1 VTGASVRRVVARSCF
16 VAAGIAAIAAV
27 APIGAHAQTVA
38 ARPKVFSTATD
49 AMAVDYIPDQQG
61 GLLPIQ
67 DTFHM
72 RFVTGDSTMSSSN
85 GPTAKASVADPGAG
99 ATKGPA
105 NACPVIVDNEGQFPD
120 QFKPFFDELQPVFAA
135 CLAAQWPFGVSAD
148 GFNKDPTTAGS
159 LGVGSPSGPLDGEGG
174 AGHAHI
180 GDDGTSATDATMSG
194 LKLAALPG
202 GGATGLPLPA
212 DLLAAIAS
220 ANGGQ
225 PIDATLFRV
234 GSIQSTTANLFDG
247 AATVSHAESRL
258 SGVRLLGGLMTI
270 DSITSVSDVHFT
282 VDGTAVGTS
291 STTVQGAKVLGQP
304 VTIDDKGVH
313 PDGNPQLSTQQLQ
326 DAGLSV
332 KLVGATN
339 GPDAKGFM
347 TAVSEGVAI
356 EFTHPLDTGITLP
369 NLPPNPISQT
379 PPAVNGVYFVR
390 MNLASV
396 SSRALGRNLGA
407 PSTSGGISISPTISP
422 LSPSSSA
429 TPSGFTGGSASAPAA
444 SIQPSGTGDT
454 NVSNVG
460 FLGLNFD
467 LRWLYLAFTLVA
479 FGMCI
484 APKFALSARLPGLK
498 KA

>member
-1 VTGASVRRVVARSCF
+1 V
-16 VAAGIAAIAAV
+16 IAAV
-27 APIGAHAQTVA
+27 APIGAHAQTA
-38 ARPKVFSTATD
+38 ASRPKVFSTATD

-67 DTFHM
+67 DVFHM

-85 GPTAKASVADPGAG
+85 GPTAKASIADPGAG

-135 CLAAQWPFGVSAD
+135 CLTAQWPFGVSAD
-148 GFNKDPTTAGS
+148 GFNKDPATAGS
-159 LGVGSPSGPLDGEGG
+159 VGFGSAGGPLDGEGG

-180 GDDGTSATDATMSG
+180 GDDGTSTTDATMSG

-212 DLLAAIAS
+212 NVLAAITA

-234 GSIQSTTANLFDG
+234 DSIQSTTANLFDG

-282 VDGTAVGTS
+282 VDGNAVGTS

-313 PDGNPQLSTQQLQ
+313 PDGNPQLSPQQLQ

-332 KLVGATN
+332 KLIGATN
-339 GPDAKGFM
+339 GPDSKGFM
-347 TAVSEGVAI
+347 TAASEGVAI
-356 EFTHPLDTGITLP
+356 EFTHPIDTGITLP
-369 NLPPNPISQT
+369 NLPPNPIIQT
-379 PPAVNGVYFVR
+379 PPAINGVYFVR
-390 MNLASV
+390 VNLASV
-396 SSRALGRNLGA
+396 QSRALARNLTFG
-407 PSTSGGISISPTISP
+407 TSSP
-422 LSPSSSA
+422 LSSTGSFVPTLSTSPRPSTGA
-429 TPSGFTGGSASAPAA
+429 PSGFTGGTATAPAA
-444 SIQPSGTGDT
+444 ALTPANDSSTPAAAS
-454 NVSNVG
+454 

-467 LRWLYLAFTLVA
+467 LRWLYLAFTLA
-479 FGMCI
+479 GFGLCV
-484 APKFALSARLPGLK
+484 APKLVLPARLPAS